1 MTHNRHSTNK
11 AMAHSA
17 TSMSVAPKP
26 VERKLDYD
34 VLGCCPVEVTVDST
48 GKPAQS
54 LGPDLRAT
62 GCPEQPAIYRQWVR
76 IQKLLS
82 KQTRP
87 NVTLEQLGRHSVT
100 F

>member
-11 AMAHSA
+11 AMAYSV
-17 TSMSVAPKP
+17 TSTSVASKP
-26 VERKLDYD
+26 VERKPDYN
-34 VLGCCPVEVTVDST
+34 VLGWCPAEVTVDST

-62 GCPEQPAIYRQWVR
+62 CCSEQPAIYRQWVR
-76 IQKLLS
+76 IQKLFS
-82 KQTRP
+82 KQIRP
-87 NVTLEQLGRHSVT
+87 NVTLEQLGRHLVT